1 MLPGGAKWGTNPDAL
16 IDKTFKRLS
25 ENERY
30 VDPGKHEREYN
41 LKQMEKRT
49 GKAFYP
55 PKISNGPIGAPYP
68 NTNDDEREAP
78 KEPPAPRGV
87 FTNPMKKGCPGTP
100 GLTLGE
106 EGPHRKIKINKHEHE
121 HKTRRCLA
129 CPPVMSSTE
138 HLFSSNENC
147 RAIRTCGCHRS
158 TPKKSKKNNGSQ
170 QHEGSSIP
178 YDDMNTSS

>member
-1 MLPGGAKWGTNPDAL
+1 MLPGGTKWGTNPDAL

-55 PKISNGPIGAPYP
+55 PKKSNGPIGAPYP
-68 NTNDDEREAP
+68 NTNDDERETP
-78 KEPPAPRGV
+78 KQPPAPRGI
-87 FTNPMKKGCPGTP
+87 FTNPMKNGCPGTP

-106 EGPHRKIKINKHEHE
+106 EGPHKKIK
-121 HKTRRCLA
+121 
-129 CPPVMSSTE
+129 
-138 HLFSSNENC
+138 
-147 RAIRTCGCHRS
+147 
-158 TPKKSKKNNGSQ
+158 
-170 QHEGSSIP
+170 
-178 YDDMNTSS
+178 